1 MRRLA
6 VKFESEKIVL
16 ADLPALAVKI
26 LDYAR
31 DQGRVTMRDM
41 VRATGASGNTLKE
54 HFRSLVEK
62 QLLVRHGAGRA
73 TWYELP

>member
-6 VKFESEKIVL
+6 VKVEYEKVVL
-16 ADLPALAVKI
+16 AELPELSVKI

-31 DQGRVTMRDM
+31 DQGRVTMRDI

-54 HFRSLVEK
+54 HFRSLVKEK
-62 QLLVRHGAGRA
+62 ILVRHGAGRA